1 MADASV
7 RPIRDSAGRITGY
20 QVRWREGAKR
30 PGRSF
35 GPDEKPLAERFAA
48 ERRAVQGG
56 KTRKPRKSTRKPAG
70 RTLADYFVKG
80 YATKIT
86 LSRKTQKKT
95 SPSTLATRESVWT
108 AWVQPHLGARPLRAI
123 TPADV
128 EAFYKK
134 ITHTGRDADG
144 NFLLDEDGEPIL
156 PHPGWTNGLDTAR
169 KCRALLRDLFFYAKR
184 DGLVMSDPTAEA
196 YIELPSDTPLA
207 PRVDLTDDE
216 VSDLIGAVPRHFR
229 TLITLQATI
238 GLRLGEAAALQV
250 RDFDSKKDQL
260 TVARSLSTRS
270 KRLQGGSS
278 AVLLSTKTKAGNR
291 RINLPTW
298 LADELRTQ
306 CAGRKPTDPMFT
318 STTGCILL
326 PHNFRSRIWNAT
338 RDALGLDPSLTPH
351 DLRHYAATRLL
362 SEGVDVQEVCDM
374 LGHQHVGVTD
384 MLYRHVRPERRRG
397 IAQYWEEVGR
407 PGE

>member
-1 MADASV
+1 MADASICETYDRV
-7 RPIRDSAGRITGY
+7 GNHIGWR
-20 QVRWREGAKR
+20 VRWRAGKSR
-30 PGRSF
+30 KSKSF
-35 GPDEKPLAERFAA
+35 GLKERALADRFLAEVRTSQKSKSCAA
-48 ERRAVQGG
+48 R
-56 KTRKPRKSTRKPAG
+56 TTTRKPAG
-70 RTLADYFVKG
+70 MTLGDYFAKG

-169 KCRALLRDLFFYAKR
+169 KCRAMLRDIFFYAKR

-207 PRVDLTDDE
+207 PRVDLTDDD

-260 TVARSLSTRS
+260 TVVRSLSTRS

-298 LADELRTQ
+298 LADELRIQ